1 MADMVLVMCI
11 LMSAYFI
18 RGITGFGSAL
28 ISVPLLALSQPLQF
42 AIPLVLALD
51 FTASLVLGSTNR
63 KKANWSEIKILL
75 PAGMIGACIGAFALL
90 RLPTQPVL
98 VALGAF
104 TMFFGFRNIFGLQ
117 PAGRL
122 SRTWAIPAGLA
133 GGGAGA
139 LFGAGSPPYII
150 YLTRRLVDKGEVR
163 ATFSWLIAIDGGFR
177 LGYREDRPGPVF
189 RDYNFNFNSFWNF
202 SHEVLD
208 DAFTWESWRRGYTG
222 GQFNLGGRATFRS
235 FHGVDM
241 NLTYRPDQYS
251 RNATRGGPIMIQ
263 PGSRGLRFGF
273 DSDRR
278 RLSTLHRTPVGLVL
292 YTKGALETLLPLC
305 SHADSGGGGRPLDAT
320 LREEFLHAQE
330 ELAGKGL
337 RVLAV
342 AYREVPEGHPQECL
356 EEGLTLAGLVG
367 LEDPPRP
374 EVPAARGLRA
384 VARLAGAG
392 A

>member
-1 MADMVLVMCI
+1 MVLVMCI

-51 FTASLVLGSTNR
+51 FTASLVLGSTNS

-122 SRTWAIPAGLA
+122 SRSWAIPAGLA

-150 YLTRRLVDKGEVR
+150 YLTRRLIDRGEVR

-177 LGYREDRPGPVF
+177 LGLFLMAGLLLEPK
-189 RDYNFNFNSFWNF
+189 
-202 SHEVLD
+202 LQL
-208 DAFTWESWRRGYTG
+208 AYT
-222 GQFNLGGRATFRS
+222 
-235 FHGVDM
+235 M
-241 NLTYRPDQYS
+241 
-251 RNATRGGPIMIQ
+251 
-263 PGSRGLRFGF
+263 
-273 DSDRR
+273 
-278 RLSTLHRTPVGLVL
+278 GLVPMALGL
-292 YTKGALETLLPLC
+292 YMGNKVHTDLTSEGMLRVVGTLLVL
-305 SHADSGGGGRPLDAT
+305 SGLMLFLKVAT
-320 LREEFLHAQE
+320 
-330 ELAGKGL
+330 
-337 RVLAV
+337 
-342 AYREVPEGHPQECL
+342 
-356 EEGLTLAGLVG
+356 
-367 LEDPPRP
+367 
-374 EVPAARGLRA
+374 
-384 VARLAGAG
+384 
-392 A
+392 